1 VPIQDIKD
9 HKVVMEDKDHKDHK
23 DIKVISLQDIGD
35 PKVDKEQ
42 MLM

>member
-1 VPIQDIKD
+1 MPIQDIED

-23 DIKVISLQDIGD
+23 DIKVQILQDIGD
-35 PKVDKEQ
+35 PKVDKDQ

>member
-1 VPIQDIKD
+1 MPIQDIKD